1 MYIKYDD
8 TIVGEVELLGDV
20 YDYTHFTNWQ
30 NEAYRT
36 VTFLESPSGELL
48 TWLQASAVKQ

>member
-8 TIVGEVELLGDV
+8 TIVGEVELLSDAE
-20 YDYTHFTNWQ
+20 DNTHTTYWQ

>member
-8 TIVGEVELLGDV
+8 TIVGEVESLSNVD
-20 YDYTHFTNWQ
+20 DNTHFTNWQ

>member
-8 TIVGEVELLGDV
+8 TTVGEVELLSADG
-20 YDYTHFTNWQ
+20 YNTHATYWQ

-36 VTFLESPSGELL
+36 VTFLKSPSGELL